1 MLQFLCNCFASLTFQ
16 PQFIAYHFFPTIS
29 FQELEKLGIRAQDP
43 RLLGMYNMFNNL
55 STTSNFENL
64 KLDPTTFKHVLSE
77 NIVFV
82 TKAFQNR
89 LVIPAFGAFCENIT
103 DIYHKLKLDE
113 SGEPDP
119 FLKKIN
125 HIDETKFGIS
135 VCTIDGQRFSI
146 GDATSTFCLQELCKP
161 IVYGITLDELDG
173 LVHKYQGREPSGR
186 KFNEIVLD
194 HNSKWGF
201 HSGQNLCKI

>member
-1 MLQFLCNCFASLTFQ
+1 MGRLAEQSMEVDGYLERASEGSHAGEQVEEQISSILDICRQEDGKACVKVFYDELQ
-16 PQFIAYHFFPTIS
+16 
-29 FQELEKLGIRAQDP
+29 KLGIRPDDP
-43 RLLGMYNMFNNL
+43 RLKGMYGMLKNL
-55 STTSNFENL
+55 STSPNFENL

-125 HIDETKFGIS
+125 HVDETKFGIS
-135 VCTIDGQRFSI
+135 VCTIDGQCFSI

-161 IVYGITLDELDG
+161 IVYGITLD
-173 LVHKYQGREPSGR
+173 
-186 KFNEIVLD
+186 
-194 HNSKWGF
+194 
-201 HSGQNLCKI
+201 